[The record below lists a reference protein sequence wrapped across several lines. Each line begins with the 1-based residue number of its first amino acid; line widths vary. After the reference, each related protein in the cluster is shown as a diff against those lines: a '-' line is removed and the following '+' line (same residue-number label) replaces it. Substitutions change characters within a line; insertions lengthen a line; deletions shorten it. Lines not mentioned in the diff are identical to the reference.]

1 MSVNLQAF
9 CTTCRKTLANSGGTL
24 TLKQELE
31 KIKEGKDKGL
41 RLRYITSNGTRKC
54 KRAGHDIVWEYL

>member
-1 MSVNLQAF
+1 MSVDIQVF
-9 CTTCRKTLANSGGTL
+9 CITCRRTLANSGGTIS
-24 TLKQELE
+24 LKQELE

-41 RLRYITSNGTRKC
+41 RLTYAVSKQARKC